1 MYLYVHSSFVSKRAV
16 NIRPAEMP
24 GPHVI
29 LLIPL
34 MVIFARQKAVQ
45 SENILALINLASP
58 SHYLFNRALTRSLA
72 ARGHQVCLLFS
83 SLTLAIL
90 QISYLKT
97 TLTFWQFSGN
107 GARS

>member
-1 MYLYVHSSFVSKRAV
+1 ML
-16 NIRPAEMP
+16 

-29 LLIPL
+29 LLIHL

-72 ARGHQVCLLFS
+72 ARGHQVCLIYS
-83 SLTLAIL
+83 SLILAIL
-90 QISYLKT
+90 QISYLKKDIDF
-97 TLTFWQFSGN
+97 LAIF
-107 GARS
+107 R